1 MRIILKHG
9 LQCMR
14 LVMPTVISCATLV
27 YLVTPIR
34 CCVGICSFIYWI
46 VMMMYDNCVLLSLSL
61 VLRSRAYLGFFFQ
74 IKFPTLIPAHRYFL
88 SPLLQVEF
96 SFPLILLDERN
107 STFITISIARP
118 LLLPGASW
126 WVLRLLHSAIF
137 HYTSL
142 GSYSHIQGR
151 GRYATI

>member
-1 MRIILKHG
+1 MHAPGNVSCSKLRHP
-9 LQCMR
+9 R
-14 LVMPTVISCATLV
+14 LPCDTHQMLCGDLFFYLLDCNDDVRQLCFAFVISCT
-27 YLVTPIR
+27 TKSR
-34 CCVGICSFIYWI
+34 
-46 VMMMYDNCVLLSLSL
+46 LSR
-61 VLRSRAYLGFFFQ
+61 VFFQ

-107 STFITISIARP
+107 STFITISFARP

-142 GSYSHIQGR
+142 RSYSHIQGR